1 MKNTEN
7 VRNAVLDMFLIIL
20 TDPIAKR
27 VRSFM
32 EEQEEWTGS
41 TVRIYAVTYAATDL
55 FETGGARHQKQV
67 LYQSRHKAVRP

>member
-41 TVRIYAVTYAATDL
+41 TVRIYAVTYAATEIGRSSSPEAGTL
-55 FETGGARHQKQV
+55 PG
-67 LYQSRHKAVRP
+67 SRHKAVRP